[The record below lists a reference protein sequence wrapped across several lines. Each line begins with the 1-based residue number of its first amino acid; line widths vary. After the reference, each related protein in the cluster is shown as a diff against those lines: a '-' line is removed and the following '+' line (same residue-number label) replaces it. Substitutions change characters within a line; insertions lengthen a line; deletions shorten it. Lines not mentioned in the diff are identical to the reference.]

1 MSVPLPEKGS
11 LNLQL
16 SLPSLQ
22 QIMEHCIALS
32 LRIRMSLDGL
42 WDIGVGLLKGFIG
55 AMAPWTLTPLEAGSS
70 LACGQEC
77 EATLAPECTEANQQN
92 TASEH
97 HRHRQESKIPVLPLP
112 RRAHLPRP
120 ARPDRRGTDWTWMKR
135 GT

>member
-32 LRIRMSLDGL
+32 LWIRMSLDGL
-42 WDIGVGLLKGFIG
+42 WDIGVRVIQGIHRGNG
-55 AMAPWTLTPLEAGSS
+55 ALDPDPTSEWPREAGSS

-77 EATLAPECTEANQQN
+77 EATLAPECIEAQTEHGLRTPSAQAGVKDPRAFP
-92 TASEH
+92 ASK
-97 HRHRQESKIPVLPLP
+97 SPSASACTP
-112 RRAHLPRP
+112 
-120 ARPDRRGTDWTWMKR
+120 
-135 GT
+135 